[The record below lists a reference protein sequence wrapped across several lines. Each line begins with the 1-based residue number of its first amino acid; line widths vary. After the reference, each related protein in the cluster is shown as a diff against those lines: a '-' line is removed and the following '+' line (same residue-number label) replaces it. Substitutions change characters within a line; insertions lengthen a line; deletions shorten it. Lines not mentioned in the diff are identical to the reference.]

1 MSRRAATIGLLAAA
15 AAVLAVVMVA
25 GGGSPYVIRAE
36 FADADGLRA
45 DFAVREQGVVVGRVA
60 DVSVTARDTALATL
74 ELDRSV
80 VPVGAGAT
88 ASIHP
93 SNLLGEKYVQLN
105 PGDIRQPQP
114 SGLTIPQ
121 SRTSTAPELDQVLGA
136 FSPDTR
142 KATAVFLAEQGDA
155 LLGRGQDLASLLQ
168 RLPSSLDS
176 ATQLVAGLG
185 QDNVA
190 LGRLVEQSDRILQV
204 AAPQRTALGR
214 LVSSAQGAF
223 TTLASREQALGETIS
238 SAPAAI
244 SQLRRTLIAL
254 QNAAIPL
261 GPAAAGLRATAPS
274 LAAALRA
281 TPGFATAAR
290 LALAAIGRAAPAL
303 QQLGANGTPVVSALR
318 PAAVQLERFATT
330 LAPVSKLL
338 DRQIGLVLDVVQ
350 GWGRAIGDRD
360 GIGHIYRLDT
370 LFPQNTFDTLLDPG
384 APPPNPTGSDR
395 PAARR
400 ATRGRA
406 LIATPPPPAAASV
419 PGTSSSPAVHI
430 PGLPA
435 VPLPSAPAAGPPSG
449 SAGSEAPIN
458 SLLRYLLGR

>member
-1 MSRRAATIGLLAAA
+1 MSRRAVTIGLLAAA
-15 AAVLAVVMVA
+15 AAVLAVVTVA
-25 GGGSPYVIRAE
+25 GGGSSYVLKAE

-45 DFAVREQGVVVGRVA
+45 DFAVREQGVVVGRIA
-60 DVSVTARDTALATL
+60 DVSVTPRDTALATL
-74 ELDRSV
+74 ELDPSV

-105 PGDIRQPQP
+105 PGDIREPQP
-114 SGLTIPQ
+114 SGSTIPP

-136 FSPDTR
+136 FSADTR
-142 KATAVFLAEQGDA
+142 KATAIFLAEQGDA
-155 LLGRGQDLASLLQ
+155 LLGRGQDLARLLQ
-168 RLPSSLDS
+168 RLPKSLDS

-190 LGRLVEQSDRILQV
+190 LGRLVDQSDQILQA

-223 TTLASREQALGETIS
+223 NTLASREQALGETIS
-238 SAPAAI
+238 TSPAAI

-254 QNAAIPL
+254 QNAAVPL

-274 LAAALRA
+274 LAATLRA
-281 TPGFATAAR
+281 TPGFATAAQP
-290 LALAAIGRAAPAL
+290 ALAAIGRAAPAL
-303 QQLGANGTPVVSALR
+303 QQLGSNGTPVINALR
-318 PAAVQLERFATT
+318 PAAVRLERFAAT

-338 DRQIGLVLDVVQ
+338 DRQIGSVLDVVQ

-384 APPPNPTGSDR
+384 APTPSSAGSDHR
-395 PAARR
+395 APRR
-400 ATRGRA
+400 ATWGGA
-406 LIATPPPPAAASV
+406 PTPTPRPPRAASA
-419 PGTSSSPAVHI
+419 PGTNSPPAVHI
-430 PGLPA
+430 RGLPA
-435 VPLPSAPAAGPPSG
+435 VPLPTAPALPPGG
-449 SAGSEAPIN
+449 SAVSHAAVN
-458 SLLRYLLGR
+458 SLLKYLLGR